1 MQLNDY
7 LKTLDIIKKLRTV
20 ENEQL
25 AKIEGWIIG
34 DILKPKKMLL
44 PTMQQ

>member
-7 LKTLDIIKKLRTV
+7 LKTLGIIKKLREL

-25 AKIEGWIIG
+25 TKIEGWIIG
-34 DILKPKKMLL
+34 DILKPKKMIL
-44 PTMQQ
+44 PTIRQ